1 MSSMIEEKGSND
13 MVSYKGGDYPWLKMF
28 QNGPD
33 TNAGEKWAKGSKG
46 KTPTNLLQVSVRIRK
61 EVHIQG

>member
-1 MSSMIEEKGSND
+1 
-13 MVSYKGGDYPWLKMF
+13 MF

-33 TNAGEKWAKGSKG
+33 TNAGEKWPKGSKG
-46 KTPTNLLQVSVRIRK
+46 KKPTNLLQVSVRIRK